1 MSQNENSLK
10 NKHASDGHT
19 HHHEHKKNETTEPR
33 IYKYLAFVSFEESKR
48 SIVLDVTAMSIELEM
63 ML

>member
-33 IYKYLAFVSFEESKR
+33 IYKYLAFVSFEESKKG
-48 SIVLDVTAMSIELEM
+48 L
-63 ML
+63 

>member
-19 HHHEHKKNETTEPR
+19 HHHEHKKNETRNQEY
-33 IYKYLAFVSFEESKR
+33 IN
-48 SIVLDVTAMSIELEM
+48 I
-63 ML
+63 